1 MSNTITALNLLL
13 QPQERLDALLSA
25 AFKRF
30 GPRVMDLSY
39 ANPHD
44 GPPAEVLAVLRRVAT
59 ECGGL
64 SLQYTPYGGRTPTR
78 CAVAARLIRDYGLP
92 FHYRDVIMTTGAMA
106 GLNVVFRALF
116 GALDEVIVLT
126 PAWQDYPLYLRNLRI
141 PFRFVPLLPDKHL
154 DVDAIA
160 QSIGPRTRGVLLSQ
174 PCCPTGVLYSQ
185 DEIVRLATVLS
196 EAEAR
201 FGTPIHLVSDEVH
214 RHLVWGEQPF
224 YSPLRSYPRS
234 VSVYSFGKALAL
246 QGQRIGY
253 IAVSPRMPEHE
264 EVRAACERS
273 VRLMGFGN
281 PTSMMQHMVC
291 DLVDYQPSLGDLA
304 DRHAMVREALGG
316 FGYEVCQ
323 GQASFYVYVKSPIP
337 DDFLFC
343 ERLAARGVLAVP
355 STLFHEPGY
364 FRLSLTAR
372 LRAIKAA
379 VPVFDQVLDE
389 AATPARGGRQACSSI
404 C

>member
-1 MSNTITALNLLL
+1 MSNTVTALKPLL
-13 QPQERLDALLSA
+13 QPQERLDGLLSA
-25 AFKRF
+25 TFKRF

-44 GPPAEVLAVLRRVAT
+44 GPPAEVLAVLRRVAG

-78 CAVAARLIRDYGLP
+78 CAVAARLIREYGLP
-92 FHYRDVIMTTGAMA
+92 FHYRDIIMTTGAMA
-106 GLNVVFRALF
+106 GLNIVFRALF
-116 GALDEVIVLT
+116 GAGDEVIVLT
-126 PAWQDYPLYLRNLRI
+126 PSWQDYPLYLRNQKI

-154 DVDAIA
+154 DVEAIA
-160 QSIGPRTRGVLLSQ
+160 QAIGPRTRGVLLSQ
-174 PCCPTGVLYSQ
+174 PCCPTGVLYRQ
-185 DEIVRLATVLS
+185 DEIERLSGVLS
-196 EAEAR
+196 AAEAR
-201 FGTPIHLVSDEVH
+201 FESAIYLISDEVH
-214 RHLVWGEQPF
+214 RHLVWSGDSF
-224 YSPLRSYPRS
+224 YSPLRGYPRS
-234 VSVYSFGKALAL
+234 VSIYSFGKALAL

-264 EVRAACERS
+264 EVRATCEQC

-291 DLVDYQPSLGDLA
+291 DLAEYQPPLGELA
-304 DRHAMVREALGG
+304 ARQSMVREALGG
-316 FGYEVCQ
+316 FGYDVCQ
-323 GQASFYVYVKSPIP
+323 GQASFYVYVKSPIA

-379 VPVFDQVLDE
+379 LPLFDQVLDTDVTS
-389 AATPARGGRQACSSI
+389 APGDAQACSNI